1 MQLDVTE
8 SRAQR
13 DRVDEVV
20 REKDDVIHQLEVCW
34 QYIMY
39 RPVGSN
45 FQLVWRALCNEV
57 REACL
62 LGGMPPGKY
71 SI

>member
-13 DRVDEVV
+13 DRADEVV
-20 REKDDVIHQLEVCW
+20 QEKDEVIHQLEVCW
-34 QYIMY
+34 HNITY

-45 FQLVWRALCNEV
+45 FQLVRRALRNEV
-57 REACL
+57 REVCL
-62 LGGMPPGKY
+62 LGGMPP
-71 SI
+71 